1 MKSGLAMISRGCAA
15 SVLMVL
21 MVLVMTLSGCDKPD
35 EGPKRADHV
44 AARTVRYHPD
54 LNRRARP
61 DSRRV
66 ATQPAS
72 APAPGPVGSPVLFV
86 NGETVAVPEILEPIL
101 SELENDARTLAPQAY
116 YSTMVR
122 TVRRQIDLHVSTLL
136 IYEQARNHYPE
147 KAMEAIDKE
156 VDRRLKEIVTER
168 YQGVY
173 ARFEAQLKSMDLT
186 PQDVKSR
193 LKRQLMVSQYM
204 RDKYTPILREPPRRD
219 LMKYY
224 QDHLDEF
231 TTPER
236 AELLLIEIPIDAV
249 LGKPRNLATAEE
261 IQAVRQK
268 WMAHLRRAREELD
281 SGVDFSAV
289 ARAYSKGIK
298 AAQGGAWGEI
308 SPGTLQG
315 RWAKAA
321 EVLFTLSEN
330 ETSDVVVTDESLFLV
345 SCGKRTP
352 RQQVSFEEAQPR
364 IIERIK
370 DEQFS
375 RLSQEHV
382 ESLLDKATIRPLAEF
397 TEAVAAAAPRPPP
410 PPIEAEPEEKTN

>member
-1 MKSGLAMISRGCAA
+1 MRSSLAMTSSGCAA

-21 MVLVMTLSGCDKPD
+21 VMTLAGCDKPD

-54 LNRRARP
+54 LNRRSRP
-61 DSRRV
+61 DGGPT

-72 APAPGPVGSPVLFV
+72 APGPGPVGSPVLFV
-86 NGETVAVPEILEPIL
+86 NGETVSVPEILEPLL
-101 SELENDARTLAPQAY
+101 SELENDARTLAPQTY
-116 YSTMVR
+116 YSSMIR
-122 TVRRQIDLHVSTLL
+122 AIRRQIDLHVSTLL
-136 IYEQARNHYPE
+136 IYEEARNHYPE

-173 ARFEAQLKSMDLT
+173 ARFEAQLKAMDLT

-204 RDKYTPILREPPRRD
+204 RDKYTPILREPPRRE

-236 AELLLIEIPIDAV
+236 AELFLIEIPIDAV
-249 LGKPRNLATAEE
+249 LGKPRDLATAEE

-268 WMAHLRRAREELD
+268 WLAHLQRAREELD
-281 SGVDFSAV
+281 SGVEFSAV

-321 EVLFTLSEN
+321 EVLFRLSEN
-330 ETSDVVVTDESLFLV
+330 ETSDIVVTDESLLLV
-345 SCGKRTP
+345 KCGKRTP

-382 ESLLDKATIRPLAEF
+382 ESLLNKATVRPLAEF

-410 PPIEAEPEEKTN
+410 PPIEVEPEEKTN

>member
-15 SVLMVL
+15 SVLMA
-21 MVLVMTLSGCDKPD
+21 LVMTLSGCDKPD

-61 DSRRV
+61 DSRRA

-122 TVRRQIDLHVSTLL
+122 SVRRQIDLHVSTLL

-261 IQAVRQK
+261 LQAVRQK

-330 ETSDVVVTDESLFLV
+330 ETSDLVVTDESLFLV